1 MLLSLNV
8 KNFAIIDNIDIDFKN
23 GMTALTGETG
33 AGKSLIID
41 AIGLLFG
48 DRASSELVRTNE
60 NKAVIEGVFCNI
72 SIEAYKFLI
81 INNLIS
87 LDEINII
94 KDIND
99 IEDVDLNNL
108 NECIS
113 IRKEI
118 FSNGKSVSK
127 INGISVTTSLL
138 NEFSLYLGNIHTQFD
153 TIKLINPKYYFDYI
167 DNDEIKLLL
176 NDYKENLK
184 QYNKYL
190 KEYNQ
195 KKNSENELIARIDY
209 LKYQLDELIK
219 ANLNISEEEE
229 LLKKYNIL
237 KNHEKI
243 FANYKDFVKYID
255 DNELLDN
262 LYSAISSLSKNQEFD
277 ENIKNKTEKLNNCYY
292 EIEDI
297 LNEIH
302 NIINHDEFD
311 ESELDYINERLSLYQ
326 NLKRKYKSDT
336 SQLIQYRD
344 KITKEIEEIENFDF
358 YIEDLKIKKDEY
370 YNKTLNIG
378 KNITEIRKK
387 SALSLEKNL
396 YNNLL
401 DLELKNVNLKIEVSD
416 LEVFN
421 QNGMNNVDILVSFNK
436 GETLKPLAKVA
447 SGGELSR
454 FMLALKSVTC
464 TNLKTYIFDEI
475 DTGVSGEIAQK
486 IGEKIKKISLN
497 NQVICVT
504 HLPQVAAICDN
515 HLFISKEINNDN
527 NTSTN
532 ISELSFDERVNSIAL
547 MLSKGNVTDASKALA
562 LELLNK

>member
-387 SALSLEKNL
+387 SALGLEKNL

-532 ISELSFDERVNSIAL
+532 ISELSFDERVNAIAL